1 MKKAK
6 VRYSLEDKIINA
18 EVYSAFLEAKLDDG
32 WGQKDKKENFE
43 LLTKIA
49 EFSNTMMKDK
59 SVLDV
64 GCGTGDFAPFLRK
77 KGVSEYLGIDIFEPA
92 VYEAEE
98 KYPNEKFITGD
109 FLETDFKKFNFVFS
123 SGSLTTKLNTN
134 NYEVLK
140 AWIKKMWEVSN
151 IGVAF
156 NLLLEEYPGQKTTGL
171 FVYDRRKVLE
181 ICALSLPEAQM
192 KTVITPAG
200 SEDHTEE
207 MHVFLFR

>member
-109 FLETDFKKFNFVFS
+109 FLETDFKKFNFFPHLTHFIYMFLLRLPVF
-123 SGSLTTKLNTN
+123 
-134 NYEVLK
+134 
-140 AWIKKMWEVSN
+140 
-151 IGVAF
+151 
-156 NLLLEEYPGQKTTGL
+156 
-171 FVYDRRKVLE
+171 
-181 ICALSLPEAQM
+181 
-192 KTVITPAG
+192 
-200 SEDHTEE
+200 
-207 MHVFLFR
+207 

>member
-77 KGVSEYLGIDIFEPA
+77 KGVSEY
-92 VYEAEE
+92 
-98 KYPNEKFITGD
+98 
-109 FLETDFKKFNFVFS
+109 
-123 SGSLTTKLNTN
+123 
-134 NYEVLK
+134 
-140 AWIKKMWEVSN
+140 
-151 IGVAF
+151 
-156 NLLLEEYPGQKTTGL
+156 
-171 FVYDRRKVLE
+171 
-181 ICALSLPEAQM
+181 
-192 KTVITPAG
+192 
-200 SEDHTEE
+200 
-207 MHVFLFR
+207 